1 MSETSKRRILRH
13 PNMLKFFAVLG
24 LLLTAWVIY
33 LDAQVRFKFE
43 GKRWALP
50 AQVYARTLEIY
61 NDRALNLNN
70 LKIELK
76 MLGYTQTASVK
87 QPRTYSIDASRA
99 GTYVE
104 IYVPHHQTPEG
115 TQEAAHFGFRIEQ
128 DIVKALSTH
137 NGQPQ
142 ALYTLEALKIGGIYP
157 RTKEERILLP
167 YHQIPENLV
176 ATLLL
181 TEDRNFKHHIGIAP
195 LSIAR
200 AAIANLK
207 AGRVVQGGSTLT
219 QQLVKNFYLS
229 RERSLSRK
237 LNEAL
242 MSLLLEAHYD
252 KQSILETYMNDVFL
266 GQSGELA
273 IHGFAAASLFYFG
286 KDLAN
291 CTIAEHALLVAMI
304 KGPTYYNP
312 RRFPERA
319 TQRRNM
325 ILALLNSHDL
335 LDDHAYQQAKNQP
348 LTLVERPT
356 LQTNPYPA
364 FMDLLRRQL
373 AKDYHEEDLR
383 TEGLRIYTTLDPQ
396 IQSQLEQAST
406 TMMAKLDGAN
416 TEQTLQIGAVVSAT
430 GTGEVLAI
438 IGDRRAR
445 YRGFNRAL
453 DAVRPIGSLI
463 KPATYLSALEQPERY
478 HLASLLSDEAFRIEF
493 EDGQTWAPENFD
505 KKSHGSVPL
514 YLALAKSYNLS
525 SARLGLDLG
534 IDSVH
539 STLENLGVTR
549 DLNPYPSL
557 FLGSQALSPFEVTQ
571 AYQTIASNGFNIPLR
586 AIREVTDKQQQTLS
600 RYPVEIKQ
608 VVSPQ
613 ATYLLQHALVQTMQT
628 GTGRSVYQHL
638 PKALIVAGKT
648 GTTNNNRDS
657 WFTGFSGDYLATI
670 WLGRDDNQPT
680 RLTGSSGALK
690 VWSEFIKRIP
700 QYPLNMDPPAGI
712 EYYWFNADKGTLTDE
727 HCQSATYLPAWG
739 RPESAEY
746 EACSTGYSSVKGWIK
761 SWF

>member
-1 MSETSKRRILRH
+1 
-13 PNMLKFFAVLG
+13 
-24 LLLTAWVIY
+24 
-33 LDAQVRFKFE
+33 
-43 GKRWALP
+43 
-50 AQVYARTLEIY
+50 
-61 NDRALNLNN
+61 
-70 LKIELK
+70 
-76 MLGYTQTASVK
+76 
-87 QPRTYSIDASRA
+87 
-99 GTYVE
+99 
-104 IYVPHHQTPEG
+104 
-115 TQEAAHFGFRIEQ
+115 
-128 DIVKALSTH
+128 
-137 NGQPQ
+137 
-142 ALYTLEALKIGGIYP
+142 
-157 RTKEERILLP
+157 
-167 YHQIPENLV
+167 
-176 ATLLL
+176 
-181 TEDRNFKHHIGIAP
+181 
-195 LSIAR
+195 
-200 AAIANLK
+200 
-207 AGRVVQGGSTLT
+207 
-219 QQLVKNFYLS
+219 
-229 RERSLSRK
+229 
-237 LNEAL
+237 

-286 KDLAN
+286 KDLTN
-291 CTIAEHALLVAMI
+291 CTVAEHALLVAMI
-304 KGPTYYNP
+304 KGPSYYNP

-319 TQRRNM
+319 LQRRNI
-325 ILALLNSHDL
+325 ILALLKANGL
-335 LDDHAYQQAKNQP
+335 LDGHAYQQAKSSK
-348 LTLVERPT
+348 LRLVERPT

-373 AKDYHEEDLR
+373 GKDYHEEDLR
-383 TEGLRIYTTLDPQ
+383 TEGLKIYTTLDPQ
-396 IQSQLEQAST
+396 IQFQLEQASAAT
-406 TMMAKLDGAN
+406 MAKLDGDSTDQA
-416 TEQTLQIGAVVSAT
+416 LQIGAVVSAS

-438 IGDRRAR
+438 LGDRQAR

-453 DAVRPIGSLI
+453 DAIRPIGSLI

-478 HLASLLSDEAFRIEF
+478 HLASQLLDEAFKIEF

-505 KKSHGSVPL
+505 EKSHGKVPL

-534 IDSVH
+534 IKSVH
-539 STLENLGVTR
+539 STLEKLGVVR

-586 AIREVTDKQQQTLS
+586 AIREVTDSQQKTLS

-613 ATYLLQHALVQTMQT
+613 ASYLLQHALVQTMQT
-628 GTGRSVYQHL
+628 GTGRSVYQQL

-657 WFTGFSGDYLATI
+657 WFTGFSGDYLATV

-680 RLTGSSGALK
+680 QLTGSSGALK

-700 QYPLNMDPPAGI
+700 QYPLSMDPPAGI
-712 EYYWFNADKGTLTDE
+712 EYYWFNTDKGTLTDE
-727 HCQSATYLPAWG
+727 NCQSATRLPAWG
-739 RPESAEY
+739 RPESADY